1 MAGINT
7 LQEVYKKRGEEWT
20 REFLSSELRITE
32 KAEAYRFSFELSKG
46 GRLRFY
52 GKNAEEALNRI
63 DRTVSD
69 LYESAISK
77 IEKLPDAIIG
87 NLPRSHRFGF
97 NWVPD
102 SGLTLTDITLRQNGK
117 VTKQIHEKQVL
128 ERWAS
133 LLHVKYGE
141 DVYKG
146 KLEESKVESL
156 MESLRRGES
165 PLFETIS
172 SQKTY
177 IIRGDEGIAKIT
189 PSQQRQIREQK
200 SHVFDL
206 LLLQIYE
213 HLEGIDF
220 EKFTFRSERPD
231 ERYLEIVCEAFN
243 HFVNERGAE
252 FLEMGIK
259 KPAFL
264 EKSGKFNP
272 KWIRNNRTL
281 LYISESKDYE
291 YLLSIFITNLR
302 KPKKATGLLT
312 ESFVENYNKTIHGID
327 EAVRNAD
334 DYEFPEF
341 NSIIE
346 KENDLRTDNGFS
358 EDDSMK
364 AVAMMQAVFALP
376 YRGTHEEEE
385 PEVKHEC
392 NVLLMNMGQFTNKVL
407 NECERILK
415 LTGKGFAAIHDV
427 NAGESCKWG
436 MSKEDGNKAA
446 RQLVRDYPHIFEC
459 SEALANP
466 SISDIQ
472 KAAGPREVKRI
483 YTGRS
488 CNSLLKECDTLNT
501 ISGKKLDL
509 EITQIAGNS
518 DREIEECMDREDY
531 KTFKDIYPDSI
542 QKFWDA
548 MRSQWNSKAYL

>member
-32 KAEAYRFSFELSKG
+32 KAEAYRFSFELSKNG
-46 GRLRFY
+46 KLRFY
-52 GKNAEEALNRI
+52 GKNAEDPLNRI

-69 LYESAISK
+69 LYESAIGK

-97 NWVPD
+97 NWAPD
-102 SGLTLTDITLRQNGK
+102 NGLTLTDITVRQHGK
-117 VTKQIHEKQVL
+117 VTKQIHEKTVL

-141 DVYKG
+141 EVYKG
-146 KLEESKVESL
+146 KLEETKVETL

-172 SQKTY
+172 NQKTY
-177 IIRGDEGIAKIT
+177 IIRGEEGIAKIT
-189 PSQQRQIREQK
+189 PSQPRQIREQK
-200 SHVFDL
+200 SHGFDL

-220 EKFTFRSERPD
+220 EKFVFRSERPD

-243 HFVNERGAE
+243 HFVAERGVE

-259 KPAFL
+259 KPTFL

-281 LYISESKDYE
+281 SYISESKDYE

-312 ESFVENYNKTIHGID
+312 ESFVDNYNKTIHSID

-341 NSIIE
+341 NSILE

-392 NVLLMNMGQFTNKVL
+392 NVLAMNMGQFTNKVL

-415 LTGKGFAAIHDV
+415 LTGKGFTLIHDI
-427 NAGESCKWG
+427 NAGENCKWG
-436 MSKEDGNKAA
+436 MAKEDGARAA
-446 RQLVRDYPHIFEC
+446 NQLVKDYPHIFEC
-459 SEALANP
+459 SESLSNP
-466 SISDIQ
+466 TIAAIQ
-472 KAAGPREVKRI
+472 KAAGPRDVKRI

-488 CNSLLKECDTLNT
+488 CDSLVKECDLQNT

-509 EITQIAGNS
+509 EITKVAGNS

-531 KTFKDIYPDSI
+531 KTFKEIFPDSI
-542 QKFWDA
+542 QKFWEP
-548 MRSQWNSKAYL
+548 MRTQWNSKAYL